1 MKFNTQNEQILYKM
15 IQRLETKLCGK
26 TYEEM
31 NAREQSEFNSATLAK
46 GGESRAVGTHTNATF
61 EQEVK
66 SICDIGKD
74 HFDTNDKMRLQ
85 GLLEKVQKRTDF
97 NAEDRTRMKKQLE
110 DKLREIK
117 A

>member
-15 IQRLETKLCGK
+15 IQRLESKLYGK

-31 NAREQSEFNSATLAK
+31 NAREQAEVNTANLEES
-46 GGESRAVGTHTNATF
+46 GESKHVGKHTPKTF

-66 SICDIGKD
+66 SVCDIGKD
-74 HFDTNDKMRLQ
+74 HFDAIDKMRLQ

-97 NAEDRTRMKKQLE
+97 NAEDRTRMRKQLE